1 MLRKQYE
8 IPSVRVIKFSAEAMQ
23 DMEQIVKLS
32 RDILTAPF
40 TEEQCEILLNT
51 IVDMQFSY
59 SDDISDFEDV
69 LRATID
75 YLELLKARLDN
86 NNFTPNPF

>member
-1 MLRKQYE
+1 MLRKS
-8 IPSVRVIKFSAEAMQ
+8 ITLTRHHVVKFSPEAMQ

-86 NNFTPNPF
+86 NNFTPDPF